1 MYQVQKPQV
10 YHKNHL
16 VGGDGLDYLSG
27 IHFSHNDV
35 SLYCWLFAKRTRR
48 HVDKCWIHYG
58 PAQKPTRVG
67 IQILETLPRNLFLG
81 ETSLRCT
88 ALRSGEGCIHA
99 LTDGPSSLYVGP
111 SISVHNYL
119 YRIFRLLDA

>member
-67 IQILETLPRNLFLG
+67 IQILETLPRNLSWRDISKVHGFEEWRG
-81 ETSLRCT
+81 VHP
-88 ALRSGEGCIHA
+88 RS
-99 LTDGPSSLYVGP
+99 Y
-111 SISVHNYL
+111 
-119 YRIFRLLDA
+119 